1 VGIRIRPGDAEDGGY
16 MVNGFHLTKREIEAL
31 SLLAMGL
38 ENEKI
43 AKKLGIG
50 VNTVRNHIY
59 NISQKLG
66 AKHRAHAVVLGI
78 QKGILHIT
86 EADSIE
92 WAKPEFLYCLGCGRT
107 FRNDE
112 WIETPPSIIEI
123 NHVKYEV
130 PPDRICFY
138 PGCNS
143 WSSLWVDWNEV
154 RQQHPEYPEVPKRD
168 VKFDFS
174 WELGGAWPRIY
185 RQEGREEKHLIGIGR
200 W

>member
-1 VGIRIRPGDAEDGGY
+1 MGIRIRPGDAEDGGY
-16 MVNGFHLTKREIEAL
+16 MVNGIHLTKREIEAL

-38 ENEKI
+38 DNEEI
-43 AKKLGIG
+43 SNKLCLG

-66 AKHRAHAVVLGI
+66 AKHRAHAVVIAI

-86 EADSIE
+86 DTNSIE
-92 WAKPEFLYCLGCGRT
+92 WSKPEYLYCLGCERT

-112 WIETPPSIIEI
+112 WIETPPTCIEI

-154 RQQHPEYPEVPKRD
+154 RQQHPEYPEVPKHD
-168 VKFDFS
+168 VKFEFS
-174 WELGGAWPRIY
+174 WELGDYGPEFIKKN
-185 RQEGREEKHLIGIGR
+185 GEKKNI
-200 W
+200 